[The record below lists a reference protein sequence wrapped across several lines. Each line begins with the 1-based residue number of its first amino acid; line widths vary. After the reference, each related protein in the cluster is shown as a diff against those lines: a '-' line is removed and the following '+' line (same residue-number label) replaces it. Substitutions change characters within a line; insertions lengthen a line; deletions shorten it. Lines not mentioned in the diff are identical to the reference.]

1 MTAPDP
7 TPRRPS
13 TLRRNRWLWLF
24 GVISIPAILLGLS
37 WYFTAPLSDHPAI
50 PLVDQGVRTDSPKVA
65 PEPPIV
71 WPDTLVEGDEAKKI
85 LLESM
90 KRTVDRLAKVEAYT
104 STFRR
109 QERVAGVLGPEIVS
123 SLKIRN
129 HPFAIYIKYLTPKAG
144 KEVVYAEG
152 HHDNKVIAHNGDW
165 TRRII
170 PRLAVDPDSALA
182 LADSRHPVTDAGLW
196 NLCRKLLRFRE
207 MDIGD
212 SDATSTLDRTT
223 ALDGRPLLRS
233 IHAHSN
239 PEAGRL
245 GTSRTRRA
253 VYLRRPEARGASD
266 RRRLRPEQPR
276 LRFHAVLVGDAPSK
290 LGSWGR
296 RRPTRLS
303 TDPAL
308 LGSKGIA
315 SWLRW
320 LSGAAFRAA
329 VSPPRTRSPPLG
341 ATARSPS

>member
-239 PEAGRL
+239 PEAGRPF
-245 GTSRTRRA
+245 SR
-253 VYLRRPEARGASD
+253 VE
-266 RRRLRPEQPR
+266 
-276 LRFHAVLVGDAPSK
+276 VLYDSETQIPFQISSYDWPKPDHSGPLELAERYIYDDLK
-290 LGSWGR
+290 LGA
-296 RRPTRLS
+296 PLTAADF
-303 TDPAL
+303 DP
-308 LGSKGIA
+308 SNPDY
-315 SWLRW
+315 
-320 LSGAAFRAA
+320 AFMRF
-329 VSPPRTRSPPLG
+329 
-341 ATARSPS
+341 